1 MATEGTKFETK
12 APDGDMVEVV
22 VTKVLNSVY
31 NIEFGEIEICAEF
44 ENIEEAKM
52 FKDEVYK
59 TIYKMAQEHNGYVT
73 TGSEE
78 VYRQS

>member
-12 APDGDMVEVV
+12 APDGDIVEVV
-22 VTKVLNSVY
+22 VTKVLNNVY
-31 NIEFGEIEICAEF
+31 NIEFGEIDICAEF
-44 ENIEEAKM
+44 KNIEEARM

-59 TIYKMAQEHNGYVT
+59 TINKMAQEHNGGAT

-78 VYRQS
+78 VYKQS

>member
-1 MATEGTKFETK
+1 MATEGTRFETIS
-12 APDGDMVEVV
+12 PDGDKVEVV
-22 VTKVLNSVY
+22 VTKVLNNVY
-31 NIEFGEIEICAEF
+31 NIEFSEVDICAEF

-78 VYRQS
+78 VYKQS